1 MSIFSKILCPVDF
14 SENSEIV
21 AQATREIARKFDAE
35 VFVIYVAPSMIQ
47 YEIFD
52 LPAASLPQLVGDIVS
67 GAEKTMTEFVDKHF
81 AGLQATGK
89 VISGDAAGSIVSLA
103 QSENCDLIIMGTH
116 GRQGLNRL
124 LFGSVAEKVVK
135 TSPVPVMTIRPKA

>member
-1 MSIFSKILCPVDF
+1 MSMFTKILCPVDF
-14 SENSEIV
+14 SENSTAI
-21 AQATREIARKFDAE
+21 AKTAREFALKFDAE
-35 VFVIYVAPSMIQ
+35 VLVVYVAPSMIQ

-67 GAEKTMTEFVDKHF
+67 GAEKTMADFVAKHF
-81 AGLQATGK
+81 PDVRATGK
-89 VISGDAAGSIVSLA
+89 VVSGDAADSIVNLSQTEKA
-103 QSENCDLIIMGTH
+103 DMIIMATH

-135 TSPVPVMTIRPKA
+135 TATVPVMTIRPQE

>member
-1 MSIFSKILCPVDF
+1 MSMFSKILCPVDF
-14 SENSEIV
+14 SESSSAI
-21 AQATREIARKFDAE
+21 AKTAREFALKFDAE
-35 VFVIYVAPSMIQ
+35 VLVVYVAPSMIQ

-67 GAEKTMTEFVDKHF
+67 GAEKTMTEFVGKHF
-81 AGLQATGK
+81 YGVKASGK
-89 VISGDAAGSIVSLA
+89 VVSGDAAEAIVSLSQTEKA
-103 QSENCDLIIMGTH
+103 DIIIMSTH

-135 TSPVPVMTIRPKA
+135 TSAVPVMTIRP

>member
-1 MSIFSKILCPVDF
+1 MTMFSKILCPVDF
-14 SENSEIV
+14 SDASPVV
-21 AQATREIARKFDAE
+21 AKTAREFALKFDAE
-35 VFVIYVAPSMIQ
+35 IIAVYVAPSMIQ

-67 GAEKTMTEFVDKHF
+67 GAEKTMSEFIDTHF
-81 AGLQATGK
+81 NGVRATGK
-89 VISGDAAGSIVSLA
+89 VVSGDAAEAIVNLS
-103 QSENCDLIIMGTH
+103 QSEHADIIIMATH

-135 TSPVPVMTIRPKA
+135 TSPIPVMTIRPL

>member
-1 MSIFSKILCPVDF
+1 MSMFSKILCPVDF
-14 SENSEIV
+14 SESSTAI
-21 AQATREIARKFDAE
+21 AKTAREFAIKFDAE
-35 VFVIYVAPSMIQ
+35 VLVVYVAPSMIQ

-81 AGLQATGK
+81 SDVRATGK
-89 VISGDAAGSIVSLA
+89 VVSGDAAEAIVTLSQVEKA
-103 QSENCDLIIMGTH
+103 DIIIMSTH

-135 TSPVPVMTIRPKA
+135 TSDVPVMTIRPL

>member
-1 MSIFSKILCPVDF
+1 MFTKILCPVDF
-14 SENSEIV
+14 SENSTAI
-21 AQATREIARKFDAE
+21 AKTAREFALKFDAE
-35 VFVIYVAPSMIQ
+35 VLVVYVAPSMIQ

-67 GAEKTMTEFVDKHF
+67 GAEKTMADFVAKHF
-81 AGLQATGK
+81 PDVRATGK
-89 VISGDAAGSIVSLA
+89 VVSGDAADSIVNLSQTEKA
-103 QSENCDLIIMGTH
+103 DMIIMATH

-135 TSPVPVMTIRPKA
+135 TATVPVMTIRPQE

>member
-1 MSIFSKILCPVDF
+1 MPMFSKILCPVDF
-14 SENSEIV
+14 TETSAAI
-21 AQATREIARKFDAE
+21 AKTARELALKFNAE
-35 VFVIYVAPSMIQ
+35 VLVVYVAPSMIQ

-67 GAEKTMTEFVDKHF
+67 GAEKTMSDFVAKHF
-81 AGLQATGK
+81 PDVRATGK
-89 VISGDAAGSIVSLA
+89 VVSGDAAESIINLA
-103 QSENCDLIIMGTH
+103 QSEKASIIVMATQ

-135 TSPVPVMTIRPKA
+135 TSPVPVMTIRPQ

>member
-1 MSIFSKILCPVDF
+1 MSMFKKILCPVDF
-14 SENSEIV
+14 SDAS
-21 AQATREIARKFDAE
+21 AAIARTAREFALKFDAG
-35 VFVIYVAPSMIQ
+35 VLVVYVAPSMIQ

-67 GAEKTMTEFVDKHF
+67 GAEKTMADFVAKHF
-81 AGLQATGK
+81 EGVRATGK
-89 VISGDAAGSIVSLA
+89 VVSGDAAEAIVNLA
-103 QSENCDLIIMGTH
+103 EADKADIIIMATH

-135 TSPVPVMTIRPKA
+135 TSPVPVMTLRPE

>member
-1 MSIFSKILCPVDF
+1 MSMFSKILCPVDF
-14 SENSEIV
+14 SDASPAI
-21 AQATREIARKFDAE
+21 AKTAREFAKKFDAE
-35 VFVIYVAPSMIQ
+35 IVAVYVAPSMIQ

-67 GAEKTMTEFVDKHF
+67 GAEKTMTEFVSTHF
-81 AGLQATGK
+81 GGVRASGK
-89 VISGDAAGSIVSLA
+89 VVSGDAAEAIVSLA
-103 QSENCDLIIMGTH
+103 QSEGADIIIMATH

-135 TSPVPVMTIRPKA
+135 TSPIPVMTIRPL